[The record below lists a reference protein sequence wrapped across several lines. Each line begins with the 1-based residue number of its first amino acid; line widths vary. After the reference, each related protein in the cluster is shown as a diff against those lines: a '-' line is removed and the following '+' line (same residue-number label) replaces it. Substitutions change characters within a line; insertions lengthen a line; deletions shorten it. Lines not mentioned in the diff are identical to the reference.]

1 MHHCA
6 YKQTNTQHSK
16 YKQSL
21 GPYTLRKRTQ
31 WEINRQPKQRQCM
44 ALKEILKDLQ
54 RKGQSALTS
63 EVQSQRQHCIAL
75 WHLCYFPNLAWGWPK
90 VWEMIEVSDT
100 LDSLQSSLC
109 PPLFSFSVRILTL
122 WGEAI
127 FFKHCVHIHICKHT
141 FWTTEGPVRWHLIDG
156 IRWLAFTLLERPHY
170 CIQMKRNY
178 YLLIFYTMYRMDHIL
193 GSAVVSPLLKS
204 ILFRES
210 RFPLFPLQ
218 LRSMFPIR

>member
-75 WHLCYFPNLAWGWPK
+75 
-90 VWEMIEVSDT
+90 
-100 LDSLQSSLC
+100 
-109 PPLFSFSVRILTL
+109 
-122 WGEAI
+122 
-127 FFKHCVHIHICKHT
+127 
-141 FWTTEGPVRWHLIDG
+141 
-156 IRWLAFTLLERPHY
+156 
-170 CIQMKRNY
+170 
-178 YLLIFYTMYRMDHIL
+178 
-193 GSAVVSPLLKS
+193 
-204 ILFRES
+204 
-210 RFPLFPLQ
+210 
-218 LRSMFPIR
+218 